1 MGEGWWPSPREVPG
15 QDTRHPPTLSSHQ
28 GAEGPESEEG
38 RLAAAVLETGT
49 LPSSPPQQSR
59 ESLDTRGSSGN
70 CPLPARHK
78 GQHSLAAAPAHSLF
92 QVLGGPL
99 SSDTQALDPGLSF
112 VGPLSQIR
120 LLESPP
126 LPLSTAVEEAG
137 TGQSENRS
145 IQAPVSREAG
155 IPPAGSGLV
164 MTGSRCTL
172 GSQLPTDPC
181 RCNLSSTPPLS
192 GPQFP

>member
-1 MGEGWWPSPREVPG
+1 MGEGWRPSPREVPG

-49 LPSSPPQQSR
+49 LPSSAPQSR
-59 ESLDTRGSSGN
+59 DSLDTRGSSGN

-120 LLESPP
+120 LLESPHCP
-126 LPLSTAVEEAG
+126 FLLQWRKQGQASQR
-137 TGQSENRS
+137 TGPFRHLCPER
-145 IQAPVSREAG
+145 P
-155 IPPAGSGLV
+155 
-164 MTGSRCTL
+164 GSR
-172 GSQLPTDPC
+172 LPA
-181 RCNLSSTPPLS
+181 LV
-192 GPQFP
+192 

>member
-99 SSDTQALDPGLSF
+99 SSDTGQALL
-112 VGPLSQIR
+112 
-120 LLESPP
+120 
-126 LPLSTAVEEAG
+126 
-137 TGQSENRS
+137 
-145 IQAPVSREAG
+145 REA
-155 IPPAGSGLV
+155 PPGEVSWG
-164 MTGSRCTL
+164 RI
-172 GSQLPTDPC
+172 
-181 RCNLSSTPPLS
+181 R
-192 GPQFP
+192 QFKS